1 MAVRTKRVADQAYRP
16 VQSAFV
22 PPEEA
27 SVPGNPDRFVN
38 REFSWLQFNRRVLE
52 ESLNPKHPLL
62 ERVRFLSISAANLDE
77 FFMVRVAGLAG
88 QIRQGIA
95 LKSPDGR
102 TPEQQLE
109 QLLVEVEALQRDQQ
123 ASLSALRGL
132 MAEQGIE
139 SVDPSKLSREDKK
152 WLEDHFLEAIFPV
165 MTPLSID
172 PAHPFPFIPNLG
184 FSIALQLRSTRQRTE
199 MTALLRLPTAL
210 RRFIRLPDQDKRTRF
225 ITLEQIVNLFIGRL
239 FPGYEVTGSGT
250 FRIIRDSDIE
260 VEEEAEDL
268 VRLFETALKRRRRGQ
283 VIRIEFDSRMPESLR
298 SFVAGELNVS
308 GNRISV
314 LDGPLAIGQISEI
327 VSIPRDDLK
336 FEPYNPRFP
345 ERIRDHNGDCF
356 AAIREKDLVV
366 HHPYESF
373 DVVVQFLRQAAAD
386 PEVVAIKQTLYRTSN
401 DSPIVRALVDAAE
414 AGKSVTA
421 LVELKARF
429 DEEANIR
436 WSRDLERAGV
446 QVVFGFLELKTHAKM
461 SLVVRREEGKLR
473 NYVHLGTGNYHPFTA
488 RIYTDLSFFT
498 SDPSIAR
505 DVAQVFN
512 FITGY
517 AEPAEEM
524 RIALSPYTLRN
535 RILGHIAD
543 EITHAREGRP
553 ARIWL
558 KMNSLVDPTIIDAL
572 YEASAA
578 GVEIDLVVRGICC
591 LRPQVPGL
599 SENIRVKSIIGR
611 FLEHSRIYCFGNGYG
626 LPADEAIVYI
636 SSADLMPR
644 NLDRRVECMVPITNP
659 TVHEQVLEQIMQ
671 GNVMDN
677 QQSFEVLPD
686 GTSRR
691 IQPDEGEEP
700 FNAQEYFMTNP
711 SLSGRGDAL
720 KLHAPKEIAL
730 RRNKKQAA
738 AAE

>member
-1 MAVRTKRVADQAYRP
+1 MNELKP
-16 VQSAFV
+16 VQSEFITIEAAS
-22 PPEEA
+22 PEA
-27 SVPGNPDRFVN
+27 GNPDRFVN

-52 ESLNPKHPLL
+52 ESLNANHPLL

-88 QIRQGIA
+88 QVREGIA

-109 QLLVEVEALQRDQQ
+109 QLLREVERLQEDQQ
-123 ASLSALRGL
+123 KSLSALMQL
-132 MAEQGIE
+132 LNKEGIE
-139 SVDPSKLSREDKK
+139 SITRDALTKDERA
-152 WLEDHFLEAIFPV
+152 WLEEHFQDQVFPV
-165 MTPLSID
+165 LTPLSID

-184 FSIALQLRSTRQRTE
+184 FSMALQLRHRKNGEE
-199 MTALLRLPTAL
+199 MSALLRLPVAL
-210 RRFIRLPDQDKRTRF
+210 KRFIRLPDRKNHVRF
-225 ITLEQIVNLFIGRL
+225 IPLEEAVGLYIGKL
-239 FPGYEVTGSGT
+239 FPGYEVKGSGT
-250 FRIIRDSDIE
+250 FRLIRDSDIE
-260 VEEEAEDL
+260 VEEESEDL
-268 VRLFETALKRRRRGQ
+268 VRLFETALKRRRRGS
-283 VIRIEFDSRMPESLR
+283 VIRIEFDMSMPPALR
-298 SFVAGELNVS
+298 DFVAGELGVS
-308 GNRISV
+308 SSRISV
-314 LDGPLAIGQISEI
+314 LTGPLALSQISEI
-327 VSIPRDDLK
+327 VAVARDDLK
-336 FEPYNPRFP
+336 FTPYNPRFP
-345 ERIRDHNGDCF
+345 ERIREHGGDCF
-356 AAIREKDLVV
+356 AAIREKDIVV

-373 DVVVQFLRQAAAD
+373 DVVVQFLRQAMAD

-436 WSRDLERAGV
+436 WARDLERAGV

-461 SLVVRREEGKLR
+461 SLVVRREDGKLR
-473 NYVHLGTGNYHPFTA
+473 NYVHLGTGNYHPVTA

-498 SDPSIAR
+498 TDATIAR
-505 DVAQVFN
+505 DVAQLFN

-524 RIALSPYTLRN
+524 RLAVSPFTLRK
-535 RILGHIAD
+535 RILKHISD
-543 EITHAREGRP
+543 EIAHAREGRP
-553 ARIWL
+553 ARIWM
-558 KMNSLVDPTIIDAL
+558 KMNALVDPIIIDAL
-572 YEASAA
+572 YDASRA

-599 SENIRVKSIIGR
+599 SENIRVKSIVGR
-611 FLEHSRIYCFGNGYG
+611 FLEHSRIYCFGDGHG
-626 LPADEAIVYI
+626 LPSDEAIVYI

-644 NLDRRVECMVPITNP
+644 NLDRRVETMVPITNP
-659 TVHEQVLEQIMQ
+659 TVHEQVLGQIML
-671 GNVMDN
+671 GNIMDN
-677 QQSFEVLPD
+677 QQSFDVLAD

-691 IQPDEGEEP
+691 VVLEEGEEP

-720 KLHAPKEIAL
+720 KSHAPKRIAQFK
-730 RRNKKQAA
+730 RRKKNGAA
-738 AAE
+738 